1 MFLTDAPDEILEVL
15 GRSGGLKD
23 LPMQVLVCHGDVREV
38 LANEDLDVRVVKT
51 KSDET
56 AQPVVVRR
64 KLTVHTARYRPE

>member
-38 LANEDLDVRVVKT
+38 LANEDLDVRIVKT

-56 AQPVVVRR
+56 AQPVVVGR
-64 KLTVHTARYRPE
+64 KLTVHTERHHPV